1 MVKEYGTASPEDVGN
16 MMPQVRLQ
24 RLLAFIRQHE
34 GLMAGAS
41 VCSSIAVATGVLLRL
56 NTATLVVEAVV
67 LSLSYFAWGYSRREQ
82 EQVLWKPLTC
92 FSRRQYAEVWDE
104 LAGTLRDASVTATG
118 AAEESSVR
126 YSAAHCVQN
135 LLRIGGVQPQDS
147 VLEIGCGVGRI
158 GRELCQHC
166 RDWTGADISR
176 RMLAFAA
183 QRLHGI
189 NNARLVQLREVG
201 LGEFADASFDL
212 VYATNMLAHLDEMDR
227 WRYVQEGFR
236 VLRPGGRILLDNI
249 DIESDAG
256 WRIFEFDA
264 RRYQGLER
272 PPYMPR
278 FSTASELMT
287 YARHA
292 GFQDVKAFT
301 DPPLVIVT
309 GVRRAARRAFTSN

>member
-1 MVKEYGTASPEDVGN
+1 MASVSICASIAMG
-16 MMPQVRLQ
+16 
-24 RLLAFIRQHE
+24 
-34 GLMAGAS
+34 AGA
-41 VCSSIAVATGVLLRL
+41 LLRPNMAIL
-56 NTATLVVEAVV
+56 IAAASV
-67 LSLSYFAWGYSRREQ
+67 LCLSYFAWGYSTRARE
-82 EQVLWKPLTC
+82 ELLWKPLTC

-118 AAEESSVR
+118 AAEEHSLR
-126 YSAAHCVQN
+126 YSAAQCVHN
-135 LLRIGGVQPQDS
+135 LLSIAGVRPEDS

-166 RDWTGADISR
+166 RLWTGADISE

-183 QRLHGI
+183 ERLSGM

-201 LGEFADASFDL
+201 LVEFEDASFDV

-249 DIESDAG
+249 DIESEAG
-256 WRIFEFDA
+256 WKIFEYDA
-264 RRYQGLER
+264 RRYQQLDR

-278 FSTASELMT
+278 FSTASELT
-287 YARHA
+287 SYARRA
-292 GFQDVKAFT
+292 GFDDIKAHPA
-301 DPPLVIVT
+301 PPLVIVRGT
-309 GVRRAARRAFTSN
+309 KGLPERVRVASLA